1 MVGVREEEWENWW
14 GEGGRMGG
22 EREGEWVEE
31 DMPTIIIIMLIV
43 IEINISNKQR
53 RGGRGA

>member
-43 IEINISNKQR
+43 IENNPK
-53 RGGRGA
+53 A